1 MSRDEAARRENGA
14 TVSKGAAE
22 SRRGKSGVENAFKT
36 TSPSAHRRG
45 EKRQTDPGAAG
56 DRASTQSGPK
66 GEETEC
72 RFSFIFLPLLQQ
84 TFFWPLSQQ

>member
-56 DRASTQSGPK
+56 DNESTQRGRK
-66 GEETEC
+66 GEEKSAVFPSFFC
-72 RFSFIFLPLLQQ
+72 LFS
-84 TFFWPLSQQ
+84 S